1 VGASRLWWKRFVEQV
16 SFEPGM
22 VQSRGCKMLQR
33 RHSRNEIKYEKL
45 ANLFMG
51 FFWCTRYIGLCVR
64 VCRTGY
70 VICGDDEST
79 SCPYVYAVGDIVEGR
94 PELTP
99 VAIQAGRLLARR
111 LFAGHTIKVSSHNL
125 TEAL

>member
-1 VGASRLWWKRFVEQV
+1 MCGPVYLSL
-16 SFEPGM
+16 
-22 VQSRGCKMLQR
+22 
-33 RHSRNEIKYEKL
+33 Y
-45 ANLFMG
+45 
-51 FFWCTRYIGLCVR
+51 LC

-79 SCPYVYAVGDIVEGR
+79 SCPDVYAVGDIVEGR

-111 LFAGHTIKVSSHNL
+111 LFAGHTVKVIHSLLSYVKLSNISKRQIK
-125 TEAL
+125 A

>member
-1 VGASRLWWKRFVEQV
+1 MSIRLSV
-16 SFEPGM
+16 
-22 VQSRGCKMLQR
+22 C
-33 RHSRNEIKYEKL
+33 
-45 ANLFMG
+45 
-51 FFWCTRYIGLCVR
+51 LC

-79 SCPYVYAVGDIVEGR
+79 SCPYVYAVGDVIEGR

-111 LFAGHTIKVSSHNL
+111 LFAGHSLKV
-125 TEAL
+125 